1 MIPLVDLKAQYR
13 KYKTELDAAVRDV
26 IEGTHFINGPYCKK
40 FARDFAE
47 FCGGGSVSLCGNGT
61 DALYLTI
68 RELLGQGN
76 GKGEVITVTN
86 TFIATTETISM
97 AGYRPVLVDVDPR
110 TYLMDPDLLESAIT
124 PNTKAIIPV
133 HLYGQM
139 AEMDRI
145 MEIAEAHNLHVIED
159 SAQSHGAT
167 YKGKGPGMWGDAAC
181 FSFYPGKN
189 LGAWGD
195 AGGIFSRN
203 KELADRIHMRAN
215 HGRQEKYYHQFEG
228 VNSRLDEIQA
238 AVLSVK
244 LPHLAEWNESRRKL
258 AAEYSKILSEDSRVV
273 TPFIHPDCGHVFY
286 VYVVQVPGRDQVIQ
300 SLHDAGIDA
309 IVHYPVPLHLQPA
322 YRYLGMK
329 PDACPVA
336 TKAAERIVS
345 LPLFPEMTVSQVREV
360 TEALLAALPKTNG
373 G

>member
-1 MIPLVDLKAQYR
+1 MIPLVDLKAQYNR
-13 KYKTELDAAVRDV
+13 YREELDAAVKEV
-26 IEGTHFINGPYCKK
+26 IEGTHFINGPYCKR
-40 FARDFAE
+40 FAKEFAA
-47 FCGGGSVSLCGNGT
+47 FCGGGEVALCGNGT

-68 RELLGQGN
+68 RELLGPGD

-86 TFIATTETISM
+86 TFIATTETVTM
-97 AGYRPVLVDVDPR
+97 AGYRPVLIDADPK
-110 TYLMDPDLLESAIT
+110 TYLMDPDLLEAAIT
-124 PNTKAIIPV
+124 PETKAIIPV

-145 MEIAEAHNLHVIED
+145 MEIARDHDLRVIED
-159 SAQSHGAT
+159 SAQAHGAT
-167 YKGKGPGMWGDAAC
+167 YKGKGPGRWGDAAC

-195 AGGIFSRN
+195 AGAIFSRDPD
-203 KELADRIHMRAN
+203 LAERIHMRAN

-228 VNSRLDEIQA
+228 MNSRMDELQA

-244 LPHLAEWNESRRKL
+244 LPHLAEWNESRRRL
-258 AAEYSKILSEDSRVV
+258 AAEYTKILGGDARVV
-273 TPFIHPDCGHVFY
+273 TPYVNPDCGHVFY
-286 VYVVQVPGRDQVIQ
+286 VYVVQVPGRDRVVK

-329 PDACPVA
+329 PGACPVA
-336 TKAAERIVS
+336 TKAADRILS
-345 LPLFPEMTVSQVREV
+345 LPLFPEMTESQVREV
-360 TEALLAALPKTNG
+360 ADALFTALPEGHG